1 MTDKM
6 HKRKVHSQC
15 IPTTPEEH
23 SKGAEQ
29 CALSTLR
36 QTINVNIQFTSN
48 TKLSKSQ
55 FYSNK
60 TYNASSLPAGDAK
73 LGPEHR
79 TINNLVHV
87 AGRATGEQRDAA
99 SRQESKHSS
108 GDAAASEHSQAL
120 GIHRCSNLFK
130 LFVLISTNVTYFSF

>member
-1 MTDKM
+1 MY
-6 HKRKVHSQC
+6 
-15 IPTTPEEH
+15 P
-23 SKGAEQ
+23 
-29 CALSTLR
+29 
-36 QTINVNIQFTSN
+36 
-48 TKLSKSQ
+48 
-55 FYSNK
+55 
-60 TYNASSLPAGDAK
+60 YNARRTLKGRRTVCTQYPAGDAK

-130 LFVLISTNVTYFSF
+130 LFVLILINVTYFLF